1 MRVAFTSTDGKAI
14 DEHFGQAT
22 HFHVYEIAPE
32 RAEFVGIVGAFG
44 GQGKLHGHGAEHVV
58 GLGLGAGGL
67 GGTSFTPPRQQ
78 EPDEDDRI
86 KARADAIEGC
96 TLVYTMQIGG
106 PAAAKLVA
114 RHIHPMKTG
123 TEVPIEAAVEK
134 LQAVLRG
141 KPPPWLRKAMGLPP
155 EPASMDEDEDEDV

>member
-22 HFHVYEIAPE
+22 HFHLWEIAADK
-32 RAEFVGIVGAFG
+32 AEFLGIVGAFG
-44 GQGKLHGHGAEHVV
+44 GQGKTHGHGPEHVV
-58 GLGLGAGGL
+58 GLGAGAAAA
-67 GGTSFTPPRQQ
+67 S
-78 EPDEDDRI
+78 DEDDRI
-86 KARADAIEGC
+86 KARADAIDGC
-96 TLVYTMQIGG
+96 TLVYTVQIGG

-114 RHIHPMKTG
+114 RRIHPMKTG

-155 EPASMDEDEDEDV
+155 EPASPSEDDDA

>member
-22 HFHVYEIAPE
+22 HFHVWEIGAD
-32 RAEFVGIVGAFG
+32 AAAFVGIVGAFG
-44 GQGKLHGHGAEHVV
+44 GQGKTHGHGPDHVV
-58 GLGLGAGGL
+58 GLGAGAAH
-67 GGTSFTPPRQQ
+67 
-78 EPDEDDRI
+78 DEDDRI
-86 KARADAIEGC
+86 KARAEAIEGC

-123 TEVPIEAAVEK
+123 VEVPIEAAVAK
-134 LQAVLRG
+134 LQEVLRG
-141 KPPPWLRKAMGLPP
+141 KPPPWLRKAMGVAP
-155 EPASMDEDEDEDV
+155 EPGSLNENEDD

>member
-22 HFHVYEIAPE
+22 HFHLYEIVADK
-32 RAEFVGIVGAFG
+32 AEFLGIVGAFG
-44 GQGKLHGHGAEHVV
+44 GQGKTHGHGPDHVP
-58 GLGLGAGGL
+58 GLGLGAGGP
-67 GGTSFTPPRQQ
+67 GGPSYPRPPQQ
-78 EPDEDDRI
+78 DTDEDDRI

-96 TLVYTMQIGG
+96 TLVYTVQIGG

-114 RHIHPMKTG
+114 RRIHPMKTG
-123 TEVPIEAAVEK
+123 AEVPIEAAVAK
-134 LQAVLRG
+134 LQEVLRG

-155 EPASMDEDEDEDV
+155 EPASREEDDDA

>member
-22 HFHVYEIAPE
+22 HFHVWEIGAD

-44 GQGKLHGHGAEHVV
+44 GQGKTHDHGPDHVV
-58 GLGLGAGGL
+58 GLGAGAA
-67 GGTSFTPPRQQ
+67 S
-78 EPDEDDRI
+78 DEDDRI
-86 KARADAIEGC
+86 KARAEAIDGC

-123 TEVPIEAAVEK
+123 VEQPIEAAVAK
-134 LQAVLRG
+134 LQEVLRG
-141 KPPPWLRKAMGLPP
+141 KPPPWLRKALGMPAEPVSP
-155 EPASMDEDEDEDV
+155 EVNEDD

>member
-22 HFHVYEIAPE
+22 HFHVWEIGAD

-44 GQGKLHGHGAEHVV
+44 GQGKAHDHGTDHVA
-58 GLGLGAGGL
+58 GLGTGAAAHG
-67 GGTSFTPPRQQ
+67 
-78 EPDEDDRI
+78 DEDDRI
-86 KARADAIEGC
+86 QARAEAIEGC

-114 RHIHPMKTG
+114 RHIHPLKTG
-123 TEVPIEAAVEK
+123 VELPIGAAVEK
-134 LQAVLRG
+134 LQEVLRG

-155 EPASMDEDEDEDV
+155 DAAAITGTDEES